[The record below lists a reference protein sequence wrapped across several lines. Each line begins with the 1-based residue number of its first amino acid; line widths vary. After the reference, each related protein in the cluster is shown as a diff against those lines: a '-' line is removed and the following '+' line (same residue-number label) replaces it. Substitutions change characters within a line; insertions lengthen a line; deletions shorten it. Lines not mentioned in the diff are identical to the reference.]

1 MTALEGIGTAPPA
14 ETASFDIL
22 RLLCSSPADT
32 RFPEEELRAIVH
44 QRPDWGGILAAAD
57 EHGVTPLICKRID
70 GPGAEEVEPGWRKR
84 LREEWIRNSCRNL
97 LLVSE
102 LVRVLAALEACDV
115 SATPYKGPVLAE
127 QAYGDLTL
135 RQFTDLDV
143 IVPQRQI
150 VLAHN
155 AVVKAGYRPVF
166 AESGPPQ
173 ADRNIPG
180 QYAYTNESGTRLEL
194 HTEATLR
201 YFPRPFNLEALCERR
216 QMISV
221 AGRTVP
227 AFSME
232 DTLILLSVHGSKHFW
247 ERLAWIA
254 DIAALA
260 SRGRSIG
267 WPLTLERARE
277 LGAERMVLL
286 GVGLAHDLLDLDLP
300 GEVALGLQRDHVARR
315 LIDGIC
321 RGHSKRRMELGIFS
335 RLSFRMR
342 MRGGGPQGLRYAF
355 RLATTP
361 TELDRNESRV
371 SGGFDRLYTI
381 LRPVR
386 LVRLYGWRTR
396 IKC

>member
-1 MTALEGIGTAPPA
+1 MTALEGVDAAATAN
-14 ETASFDIL
+14 FDIL
-22 RLLCSSPADT
+22 RLLCSSPAEA
-32 RFPEEELRAIVH
+32 RLPKEKLRAIVH
-44 QRPDWGGILAAAD
+44 QRPDWSEVLAAAD

-70 GPGAEEVEPGWRKR
+70 GPGAEDVEPGWRER

-102 LVRVLAALEACDV
+102 LARVLAALEACAV
-115 SATPYKGPVLAE
+115 LATPYKGPVLAE
-127 QAYGDLTL
+127 QVYGDLAL

-150 VLAHN
+150 VAAHS
-155 AVVKAGYRPVF
+155 AVVKAGYHPVL

-216 QMISV
+216 QMISL
-221 AGRTVP
+221 AGRRVP
-227 AFSME
+227 SFSME

-260 SRGRSIG
+260 SRPRSMD
-267 WPLTLERARE
+267 WPLALERARE

-286 GVGLAHDLLDLDLP
+286 GAGLAHDLLDLDLP
-300 GEVALGLQRDHVARR
+300 GEVALGLKRDHVARR

-321 RGHSKRRMELGIFS
+321 QGHSKRQMELGIFS
-335 RLSFRMR
+335 RLRFRMC
-342 MRGGGPQGLRYAF
+342 MRGSGPEGLRYAF

-371 SGGFDRLYTI
+371 SGSLGLYTI
-381 LRPVR
+381 LRPLR
-386 LVRLYGWRTR
+386 LLRLYGWRTR